1 MALAK
6 NKKNLKGLGMDYI
19 EQMRAFEEWVLRN
32 PWRLSRSAQALW
44 CRLNSLSDRQDG
56 SWEVAVE
63 GTTLARLMGATEKTF
78 FSARTELEDLG
89 ILKCRR
95 GVKASPSRYELIK
108 LYGEDG
114 WMMGQ
119 KPINLT
125 HDWELQNRQQSLEVD
140 SRSLARQAV

>member
-1 MALAK
+1 MAVAK
-6 NKKNLKGLGMDYI
+6 NKKKSGMNYA

-44 CRLNSLSDRQDG
+44 CRLNSLADRQDG

-95 GVKASPSRYELIK
+95 GVKASPSRYELIQ
-108 LYGEDG
+108 LYGAEG
-114 WMMGQ
+114 WMMSQ
-119 KPINLT
+119 EPAHLT
-125 HDWELQNRQQSLEVD
+125 RARKVQNREKCLEEEESPV
-140 SRSLARQAV
+140 ARQAV

>member
-6 NKKNLKGLGMDYI
+6 NKKNLKGLRMDYT

-56 SWEVAVE
+56 SWEIAVE

-95 GVKASPSRYELIK
+95 GVKASPSRYELIQ
-108 LYGEDG
+108 LYGENG
-114 WMMGQ
+114 WMIGQ
-119 KPINLT
+119 KAPNVA
-125 HDWELQNRQQSLEVD
+125 HDWELQNRQPGVEVD
-140 SRSLARQAV
+140 NRSLVHQAV